1 MIAPRE
7 HSGKSNIIDLAIEV
21 EHLHKVFSSS
31 LGFWGR
37 RKRSVTAVEDV
48 SFTVR
53 KGELFGI
60 LGPNGAGKTTTI
72 KMLSTLL
79 LPTSGTARVLG
90 LDVVAGAKQLRPK
103 IGFTFGGQRG
113 LYTRLS
119 ALDNLRYFAELY
131 GLDPDFSR
139 QQIPRLFELMGL
151 AGREH
156 DRVETYSSGMH
167 QRLHLARVMLHD
179 PDVLFLDEPTV
190 GIDPVGARALR
201 QIVKDLVGLGKTIIL
216 TTHYMFEAEALCNR
230 IAVINLGKII
240 ALGAISDLKRQVSGE
255 SVIEI
260 QAPPHQERLAA
271 QLQRFESQ
279 ATLHTTE
286 VEGYQHTTIRTKAPT
301 EIISVL
307 TPLLEQQ
314 VITSL
319 EVRHPTLEDVYV
331 SLIQDGQHG

>member
-1 MIAPRE
+1 MKNNVIAP
-7 HSGKSNIIDLAIEV
+7 AIEV
-21 EHLHKVFSSS
+21 EHLQKVFTSST
-31 LGFWGR
+31 GFWGR
-37 RKRSVTAVEDV
+37 RKQLVTAVEDI
-48 SFTVR
+48 SFIVH

-79 LPTSGTARVLG
+79 LPTNGRARVLG
-90 LDVVAGAKQLRPK
+90 LDVVTQEKQLRPK

-131 GLDPDFSR
+131 GLDPAFTR
-139 QQIPRLFELMGL
+139 QQIPRLFDLMGL

-201 QIVKDLVGLGKTIIL
+201 QIVKELVGLGKTIIL
-216 TTHYMFEAEALCNR
+216 TTHYMFEAEELCNR
-230 IAVINLGKII
+230 IAIINQGQIT
-240 ALGAISDLKRQVSGE
+240 ALGTVSDLKRQVSGE

-279 ATLHTTE
+279 ATLYTTE
-286 VEGYQHTTIRTKAPT
+286 VEGYQLTTIRTKAPR
-301 EIISVL
+301 EIITAL
-307 TPLLEQQ
+307 APLLEHQ

-331 SLIQDGQHG
+331 SLIQDGQNG